1 MEAVLWGTGLLLG
14 FALLWLLDKYRGRS
28 PEAGRKVLSEVEK
41 RTIAALIFAGLAA
54 VGTALLPAF
63 GIEVDLKQVVVCWI
77 LVGFAYGLT
86 EIIVARLPG

>member
-1 MEAVLWGTGLLLG
+1 L
-14 FALLWLLDKYRGRS
+14 R
-28 PEAGRKVLSEVEK
+28 
-41 RTIAALIFAGLAA
+41 GLAA